1 MQAGRAAGEPSR
13 GRHPALL
20 VTVFPYP
27 SEVGRSQLIRA
38 LLIGALGAFFLVV
51 IGWIVIAVPREV
63 IEPYSDAQLAGIT
76 DRAKSL
82 ELRDSRIKMQ
92 NDLRGSLLQLV
103 GGIALAAG
111 LVLTY
116 RQLRMNRDGQITERF
131 TAAISHLGQDDGN
144 LSVTLGGIHAL
155 ERIARDSHSDRS
167 AIQEILAAYV
177 RAHAPLPP
185 SDGLPGPDTP
195 RAEVPRMAARL
206 PAVQAALTVLGRMPR
221 PADVG
226 NRLDLRRTDL
236 RRVDLRGA
244 NLRFADLEEADLRF
258 AVLGGADL
266 RNIVVWGTNF
276 TDAQLNNVQISDI
289 KGGHTAIW
297 PADFDPATGAH
308 STTS

>member
-1 MQAGRAAGEPSR
+1 M
-13 GRHPALL
+13 
-20 VTVFPYP
+20 
-27 SEVGRSQLIRA
+27 GRSQLIRA
-38 LLIGALGAFFLVV
+38 LVIGALGAAFLIV
-51 IGWIVIAVPREV
+51 IGWVVIVVPQEVIA
-63 IEPYSDAQLAGIT
+63 PYSDAQLAGVT
-76 DRAKSL
+76 DPVKVL

-103 GGIALAAG
+103 AGIALAAG

-177 RAHAPLPP
+177 RDHAPWPP
-185 SDGLPGPDTP
+185 RAGQPGPDAP
-195 RAEVPRMAARL
+195 LAELPRMAARL

-221 PADVG
+221 PADAG

-244 NLRFADLEEADLRF
+244 NLRFADFEEAHLRF
-258 AVLGGADL
+258 AVLGRADL
-266 RNIVVWGTNF
+266 RDIVVWGTDF
-276 TDAQLNNVQISDI
+276 TDAKLQNVRISDI
-289 KGGHTAIW
+289 AGGNSVTW
-297 PADFDPATGAH
+297 PADFDPATGTHTAAP
-308 STTS
+308 

>member
-1 MQAGRAAGEPSR
+1 M
-13 GRHPALL
+13 
-20 VTVFPYP
+20 
-27 SEVGRSQLIRA
+27 
-38 LLIGALGAFFLVV
+38 IGALGAFFLVV
-51 IGWIVIAVPREV
+51 AGWLVIVVPPQVIAPC
-63 IEPYSDAQLAGIT
+63 SDARLAGVT
-76 DRAKSL
+76 DRAKNL
-82 ELRDSRIKMQ
+82 ELRDSRIKMP
-92 NDLRGSLLQLV
+92 NDLRAGLLQLA

-131 TAAISHLGQDDGN
+131 TAAISHLGQDEDN
-144 LSVTLGGIHAL
+144 LSVTLGGIYAL

-177 RAHAPLPP
+177 RARAPSPP
-185 SDGLPGPDTP
+185 RNGLPGPDTP
-195 RAEVPRMAARL
+195 RADMPRMAARL
-206 PAVQAALTVLGRMPR
+206 PAVQAALPVLGRMPR

-266 RNIVVWGTNF
+266 RDLVVCGTDF
-276 TDAQLNNVQISDI
+276 TDARLNDVRICDF
-289 KGGHTAIW
+289 KGGDTATW
-297 PADFDPATGAH
+297 PAGFDPATGTC
-308 STTS
+308 TTS